1 MSKNVAKIR
10 KSQEISKNPKKSLF
24 SKKSQNI
31 EEEKKNS
38 PKKNRKKMLSSYFS
52 NIMRT
57 RFDQS
62 SPVQPVS
69 ESRRG
74 SPEPDGG
81 GRTDGQRKYL
91 CLINIYFTCADC
103 FSKTESL
110 KISSATWKFE
120 ELPSKQYLKLSNL
133 GGNI

>member
-1 MSKNVAKIR
+1 MTGLAKPDMQICL
-10 KSQEISKNPKKSLF
+10 EPNDDPKKKLNYGWRLIELEHDWIGIDTAIPNKVVGEALRTSLT
-24 SKKSQNI
+24 N
-31 EEEKKNS
+31 
-38 PKKNRKKMLSSYFS
+38 Y
-52 NIMRT
+52 
-57 RFDQS
+57 D
-62 SPVQPVS
+62 
-69 ESRRG
+69 
-74 SPEPDGG
+74 DGG
-81 GRTDGQRKYL
+81 GQTDGQRKYL